1 MGIRILCL
9 GRSKQGFINDGINE
23 YLKRMSSYTKIDLI
37 ELPDVKLTSS
47 TNIEIVKNKEAD
59 IIEKYLKDRDYL
71 VVLDEHGQQMGSK
84 IFSNF
89 LDAKISKNIIFLI
102 GGVYGL
108 SERIINKADYKLSF
122 SKMTFTHQMI
132 RLILAEQIYRAYTIM
147 KGKKYHY

>member
-23 YLKRMSSYTKIDLI
+23 YLKRMSSYTKIDFI